1 VDTVS
6 PPDVGGPSPRVRLA
20 QLARETALG
29 TPGVVDLDAGPTGMF
44 CTVGAGHRI
53 GGVTCS
59 TAPEGGF
66 DLSLRLVCELVPLY
80 AVADR
85 VRAGIEAAATEA
97 GAVGQPLV
105 VQSVTILIADLAEA
119 G

>member
-1 VDTVS
+1 VNTVS
-6 PPDVGGPSPRVRLA
+6 PPLLGGPSPRVRLA
-20 QLARETALG
+20 QLARETALA
-29 TPGVVDLDAGPTGMF
+29 TPGVVDLDSGPTGTF

-59 TAPEGGF
+59 TAPGGGF
-66 DLSLRLVCELVPLY
+66 DLSLRLVCELVPLH

-97 GAVGQPLV
+97 GTAGQPLIV
-105 VQSVTILIADLAEA
+105 KSVTILIADVAET